1 MINLHLKVHLRKKT
15 DLLSNNK
22 SEIERFLE
30 TKSKEMKELLV
41 KIENVENEN
50 NKKEKQMTAIDT
62 KVVDLE
68 LKISK
73 LRGNN
78 IKITEEK

>member
-1 MINLHLKVHLRKKT
+1 MAQEKKLKNSKVQTIQGKVGSFHDKLALESSLKEKT

-41 KIENVENEN
+41 KIENVEMKIIRKK
-50 NKKEKQMTAIDT
+50 NK
-62 KVVDLE
+62 
-68 LKISK
+68 
-73 LRGNN
+73 
-78 IKITEEK
+78 